1 MVLCLSVKQ
10 WCNCVLLCFEN
21 VSMRVC
27 QGRRKIILDT
37 LEVEVSA
44 FQVRMLSRAV
54 LNQPGASSSTDL
66 RSVLWRQLLG
76 AWRGKSSTGPT
87 SGRP

>member
-37 LEVEVSA
+37 LEVEVFCLPGSHA
-44 FQVRMLSRAV
+44 LSG
-54 LNQPGASSSTDL
+54 GA
-66 RSVLWRQLLG
+66 
-76 AWRGKSSTGPT
+76 
-87 SGRP
+87 